1 MTNNLVV
8 RFSLKIFHQMSRR
21 TLVGGGRTPMTNDRK
36 IDKRTD
42 NRDDRFGGEFS
53 LKLYPVDQVGKVIPV
68 RPMDVS
74 KRGLGFL
81 CRESLRIG
89 SLHTLVIGEHRFRV
103 ELAYC
108 SSHLGIDGLYR
119 CGLFLRDADGS
130 LHVACEKQGLL
141 MPENETTHGLPIK
154 RHA

>member
-1 MTNNLVV
+1 MT
-8 RFSLKIFHQMSRR
+8 Q
-21 TLVGGGRTPMTNDRK
+21 DRK

-42 NRDDRFGGEFS
+42 SRDDRFGSDFS

-89 SLHTLVIGEHRFRV
+89 SLHTLVIGDNRFRV

-108 SSHLGIDGLYR
+108 STHLGIEGLYR

-130 LHVACEKQGLL
+130 LHHACEKQGLL
-141 MPENETTHGLPIK
+141 TPDSDSIQALPIK

>member
-1 MTNNLVV
+1 MA
-8 RFSLKIFHQMSRR
+8 
-21 TLVGGGRTPMTNDRK
+21 NDK
-36 IDKRTD
+36 NIEKRAD
-42 NRDDRFGGEFS
+42 DRDDRFGPDFS
-53 LKLYPVDQVGKVIPV
+53 LKLYPVDQVGKVIAL

-81 CRESLRIG
+81 CREPLRIG

-103 ELAYC
+103 ELAFC

-130 LHVACEKQGLL
+130 LHLACERQGLL
-141 MPENETTHGLPIK
+141 MSDEASIRMMTLK
-154 RHA
+154 KHAS